1 MGFIYKICCN
11 DNKVTDF
18 YIGSTTDLMRRTSQ
32 HKYNVLTGKET
43 NRKLYK
49 TIRNNGFWNNWN
61 IEILATVNTNDIKHL
76 RRVEQLYLNNFN
88 PNLNIIKKCC

>member
-1 MGFIYKICCN
+1 MGFVYKICCN

-49 TIRNNGFWNNWN
+49 TIRNNGL
-61 IEILATVNTNDIKHL
+61 E
-76 RRVEQLYLNNFN
+76 Y
-88 PNLNIIKKCC
+88 